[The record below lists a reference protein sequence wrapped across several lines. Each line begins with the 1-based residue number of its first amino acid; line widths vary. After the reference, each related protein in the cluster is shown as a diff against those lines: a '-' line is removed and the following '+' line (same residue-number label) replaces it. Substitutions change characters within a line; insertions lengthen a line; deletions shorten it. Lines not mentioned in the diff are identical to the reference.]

1 MHDGEGVIF
10 TKHNF
15 ENPVVVR
22 VARLI
27 CSFYRKVALDDAL
40 GRKLQD
46 AEISVKKRAPKRK
59 DELL

>member
-1 MHDGEGVIF
+1 VA
-10 TKHNF
+10 
-15 ENPVVVR
+15 VR

-27 CSFYRKVALDDAL
+27 CSLNGKVALDDAL

-46 AEISVKKRAPKRK
+46 AEIAIKKRAPKRK